1 MFSCQ
6 LKFSILGK
14 DLKKKPVQSTDF
26 KVNVNFANRGR
37 SSILNHSHQILSNR
51 CRISLSIYLV
61 CKLYQHY
68 LRDLVLF
75 DSDGL
80 ANPTPPVSE
89 IFHYNANHLV
99 LILTTLSFESLPSSR
114 QFPQA
119 FSRTSPNPTPH
130 LQTILFS
137 LTLNPPPFR
146 TLLSPRKRSPIPV
159 TMGPHRGIN
168 GVRSVQI
175 TLRFRFPSWGD
186 KPILPSSMQSYDRA
200 PILVA

>member
-1 MFSCQ
+1 M
-6 LKFSILGK
+6 LILQTEVEA
-14 DLKKKPVQSTDF
+14 PYF
-26 KVNVNFANRGR
+26 
-37 SSILNHSHQILSNR
+37 NHSHQILSNR

-175 TLRFRFPSWGD
+175 TLRFRFPSWGIN
-186 KPILPSSMQSYDRA
+186 PYFQLPCSHTIGHPSQLPDEHARF
-200 PILVA
+200 P